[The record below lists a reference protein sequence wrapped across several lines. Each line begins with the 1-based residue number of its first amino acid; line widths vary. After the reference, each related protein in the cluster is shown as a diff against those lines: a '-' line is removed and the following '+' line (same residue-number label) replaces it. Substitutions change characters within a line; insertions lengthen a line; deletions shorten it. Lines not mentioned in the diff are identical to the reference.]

1 MGVFISKRHPHLSK
15 KTNYHTQKIYNFLS
29 MNAIPRGE
37 SRYYNRLKWTR
48 IWQNRKLHLRTPHR
62 FPHPQQPQSTH
73 SSRTITI
80 PQMTTVPTYAHRCNP
95 SSPNATC
102 RTTSTLGNLS
112 AFFGVMQPD
121 NRMTRHHFQKSETYF
136 EITLGRKSV
145 GPSRS
150 KRLKNPERTGYGGQ
164 PESQPSTVE
173 N

>member
-62 FPHPQQPQSTH
+62 FPHPPQQPPSANPIPH
-73 SSRTITI
+73 IPI
-80 PQMTTVPTYAHRCNP
+80 PQMTTVPTD
-95 SSPNATC
+95 ATC
-102 RTTSTLGNLS
+102 RTTSTLGSLS

-136 EITLGRKSV
+136 EITLGRKPV
-145 GPSRS
+145 GVHH
-150 KRLKNPERTGYGGQ
+150 GQ
-164 PESQPSTVE
+164 RDRWTRKGNGVKWDG
-173 N
+173 